1 MADKRKTENKVRL
14 WAELDK
20 SIEIHQK
27 ALNVLAEYQERSGLS
42 KKDALV
48 FLLASC
54 REQLDEGKLIPT
66 TDNQQTESIKESGKR
81 LISHGSYVGY

>member
-1 MADKRKTENKVRL
+1 MADKRKAENKVRI

-20 SIEIHQK
+20 SVEIHQK
-27 ALNVLAEYQERSGLS
+27 ALDVLAEYQQRTGLS

-66 TDNQQTESIKESGKR
+66 DGQQTESVKESGKR
-81 LISHGSYVGY
+81 LISHGNYMGY